1 MYVKMPLKLAKLSA
15 AAIDKNTILIVGG
28 IYGGNQ
34 DDESHNFQY
43 INSVYKLD
51 LNQTQPKWFK

>member
-15 AAIDKNTILIVGG
+15 ATIDKNTILIVGG

-34 DDESHNFQY
+34 EDENHNFQY

-51 LNQTQPKWFK
+51 LN